1 MIARPISWAN
11 QQESHSPEAAPLAT
25 IARLFHRLRSWKS
38 AGVIASPSN
47 CEAVLS
53 EIRLP
58 SAVAKTPT
66 NSGDPGN
73 LSYEDAV
80 AQVEAIVEKI
90 ESGEL
95 GLEASVA
102 EYERAAK
109 LLKRCREVLK
119 KAELRVTELSKQ
131 MAQAD
136 TAVGNDDEGDQEPIS
151 RTDAPF

>member
-1 MIARPISWAN
+1 M
-11 QQESHSPEAAPLAT
+11 
-25 IARLFHRLRSWKS
+25 
-38 AGVIASPSN
+38 
-47 CEAVLS
+47 
-53 EIRLP
+53 
-58 SAVAKTPT
+58 AKTP
-66 NSGDPGN
+66 NSSGDPSN

-102 EYERAAK
+102 EYERAAT

-136 TAVGNDDEGDQEPIS
+136 ADPADDAEGGGDEPIS
-151 RTDAPF
+151 RADAPF

>member
-1 MIARPISWAN
+1 M
-11 QQESHSPEAAPLAT
+11 
-25 IARLFHRLRSWKS
+25 
-38 AGVIASPSN
+38 
-47 CEAVLS
+47 
-53 EIRLP
+53 
-58 SAVAKTPT
+58 AKTPN

-102 EYERAAK
+102 EYERAAG

-136 TAVGNDDEGDQEPIS
+136 SKSEVDGPAEPDDDGEGGGDEPIS
-151 RTDAPF
+151 RADVPF

>member
-1 MIARPISWAN
+1 M
-11 QQESHSPEAAPLAT
+11 
-25 IARLFHRLRSWKS
+25 
-38 AGVIASPSN
+38 
-47 CEAVLS
+47 
-53 EIRLP
+53 
-58 SAVAKTPT
+58 AKTPT
-66 NSGDPGN
+66 NSGDTSN

-102 EYERAAK
+102 EYERAAA

-136 TAVGNDDEGDQEPIS
+136 ADDDEGSDEPIS

>member
-1 MIARPISWAN
+1 M
-11 QQESHSPEAAPLAT
+11 
-25 IARLFHRLRSWKS
+25 
-38 AGVIASPSN
+38 
-47 CEAVLS
+47 
-53 EIRLP
+53 
-58 SAVAKTPT
+58 AKTPN
-66 NSGDPGN
+66 NSSDTSN

-102 EYERAAK
+102 EYERAAT

-136 TAVGNDDEGDQEPIS
+136 AEPKADPEDDGEGGGDEPIS
-151 RTDAPF
+151 RADVPF

>member
-1 MIARPISWAN
+1 M
-11 QQESHSPEAAPLAT
+11 
-25 IARLFHRLRSWKS
+25 
-38 AGVIASPSN
+38 
-47 CEAVLS
+47 
-53 EIRLP
+53 
-58 SAVAKTPT
+58 AKTPT
-66 NSGDPGN
+66 NSGDAGN

-102 EYERAAK
+102 EYERAAG

-136 TAVGNDDEGDQEPIS
+136 TGTTEPDDDGEGGGDEPIS
-151 RTDAPF
+151 RADVPF